1 MVIFVK
7 STTLLEE
14 LLKIFKV
21 EKNLIVSVGFTRM
34 LIQPVSVRWHFW
46 DDQEVYAL
54 ISIRWC

>member
-21 EKNLIVSVGFTRM
+21 EEINIHEKREKLWLAGH
-34 LIQPVSVRWHFW
+34 LK
-46 DDQEVYAL
+46 
-54 ISIRWC
+54 